1 MPEAPENRGGAHAAR
16 AFLGAPLDRVAVGL
30 REVARAN
37 GFPIEEEA
45 HGLFLQLR
53 AGTLR
58 ASAVGG
64 RTALEI
70 TAPGPHGL
78 QLLRDMLAER
88 VSALGLALD
97 WETRWRGGRPGNL
110 SLARLAGLD
119 RISPS
124 YVRLRLE
131 GPDLARFAVGG
142 LHFRLLF
149 GPEGADWPSTDAGGV
164 TSWPGGLAA
173 WHRPVYTTR
182 AIETRGAAATITCD
196 VFLHEGG
203 RVTEWVLAARPGA
216 EVALTGPNGA
226 ERPEAAWMG
235 LVGDETALPVIARIL
250 AEAPPATLGTAVLFA
265 PGAEDV
271 QPLAHPVGMTVRWAL
286 RGAGETPLDALEGLD
301 PPAADRFVFFA
312 AERAEAAAARARLPQ
327 RGLGRGE
334 FHASGYWT
342 APEA

>member
-1 MPEAPENRGGAHAAR
+1 MPDAPETAGGANTAR
-16 AFLGAPLDRVAVGL
+16 AFLGAPLERVAVGL

-37 GFPIEEEA
+37 DFGIEEDA
-45 HGLFLQLR
+45 QGLFLQLR

-58 ASAVGG
+58 ASAAGG
-64 RTALEI
+64 RTAMEI
-70 TAPGPHGL
+70 AAPGPHGL
-78 QLLRDMLAER
+78 QLLRDMLADR

-110 SLARLAGLD
+110 SLARLAGIE

-124 YVRLRLE
+124 YVRLRLD

-149 GPEGADWPSTDAGGV
+149 GPEGADWPSTDPGGV
-164 TSWPGGLAA
+164 TSWPGGVAA

-203 RVTEWVLAARPGA
+203 RVTEWALAARPDSQIA
-216 EVALTGPNGA
+216 ITGPNGA
-226 ERPEAAWMG
+226 ERPEAGWLG

-250 AEAPPATLGTAVLFA
+250 AETPAAARGAAVLFA
-265 PGAEDV
+265 PRAEDV
-271 QPLAHPVGMTVRWAL
+271 QPLAHPAGMSLRWVL
-286 RGAGETPLDALEGLD
+286 RGSGETPLDALEGLD
-301 PPAADRFVFFA
+301 PPPTDRFVFFA
-312 AERAEAAAARARLPQ
+312 AERSEAISARARLPA

-334 FHASGYWT
+334 FHASGYWA
-342 APEA
+342 APET